1 MSRRKIMLGTFAP
14 IRFAL
19 LLAAAAGTLSA
30 QNSAQ
35 ETKNQQLVLNWYRE
49 VIAYGHVEL
58 APKYMADDYV
68 EHNPNYS
75 GGRAEFVAYFGKT
88 PPKPIQAKLPKQP
101 DRAFAKGDYVVLVW
115 ELDGEDKSGKAFK
128 YNTFDV
134 VRVQNGK
141 IQEHW
146 DGDGKNP

>member
-1 MSRRKIMLGTFAP
+1 MKRH
-14 IRFAL
+14 RFTAVIGVL
-19 LLAAAAGTLSA
+19 VLASAAALVA
-30 QNSAQ
+30 QGDAAQ
-35 ETKNQQLVLNWYRE
+35 EAKNQQLVMNWYRE

-58 APKYMADDYV
+58 APRYMADDYV

-75 GGRAEFVAYFGKT
+75 GGRAEFVAHFGST

-134 VRVQNGK
+134 IRVQNGK

-146 DGDGKNP
+146 DGEGKNP

>member
-1 MSRRKIMLGTFAP
+1 MRRSKSTLLGC
-14 IRFAL
+14 AL
-19 LLAAAAGTLSA
+19 VLAAAAGGTLRA
-30 QNSAQ
+30 QGDAAQ

-49 VIAYGHVEL
+49 VIAYGNVEL
-58 APKYMADDYV
+58 ASKYMADDYV
-68 EHNPNYS
+68 EHNPNYQ
-75 GGRAEFVAYFGKT
+75 GGRAEFVAHFGKT
-88 PPKPIQAKLPKQP
+88 PAKPIQAKLPKEP

-141 IQEHW
+141 VQEHW
-146 DGDGKNP
+146 DGDVKNP